1 MKIAIIG
8 VGTAGVHTLCYLS
21 AHLPNDFEIYSIHD
35 PDIKILGIG
44 ESTTTALPQALWKG
58 AGFTMLDNADD
69 LDATTKHGV
78 KYINWTPEPFNTH
91 ILPPFFAM
99 HFNNFKLGEVV
110 IKKLKSKWGNRFTAL
125 EGKIEDLKQDA
136 DKVEM
141 LINGVPHTF
150 DYIVDCRG
158 YPDDYTD
165 YEICK
170 DLPVNH
176 ALIHTIEKPGDWNY
190 TYHQAHKNGWMFG
203 IPLQTRQGWGY
214 LFNDTITTKE
224 EAMEEMAEIFNTTVD
239 GLNLREFSFKN
250 YYSKKPLDGRIFK
263 NGNRALFFEPL
274 EALSGYYYDS
284 VCVKIVNFFTV
295 EGHTLDELNYRLVE
309 EAQKYEN
316 FIHFVYNKGSIFD
329 TPFWKITKEKTQ
341 NHLDNSPL
349 WKEHIS
355 ACKLLNYLNQ
365 NDEAIIMGPV
375 SIFLWNLLDEKMRH
389 LEIFNG

>member
-1 MKIAIIG
+1 
-8 VGTAGVHTLCYLS
+8 
-21 AHLPNDFEIYSIHD
+21 
-35 PDIKILGIG
+35 
-44 ESTTTALPQALWKG
+44 
-58 AGFTMLDNADD
+58 
-69 LDATTKHGV
+69 
-78 KYINWTPEPFNTH
+78 
-91 ILPPFFAM
+91 M

-110 IKKLKSKWGNRFTAL
+110 IKKLKSKWGKRFTAL

-295 EGHTLDELNYRLVE
+295 EGHTLDELNHRLVE

-316 FIHFVYNKGSIFD
+316 FIHFVYNKGSVFD